1 MMPESIRADS
11 QVEIHDSCNQCCCF
25 GWKRRDKKTEETR
38 KKVERQKA
46 VIDLPQQNP
55 RRKRPQHKV
64 TQIHLDA
71 TMSDDVEFVMD
82 YKVSPGKESPHKH

>member
-25 GWKRRDKKTEETR
+25 GWKRRDKSLEKAANQRSKIHKQESPR
-38 KKVERQKA
+38 KVERT
-46 VIDLPQQNP
+46 
-55 RRKRPQHKV
+55 V

-71 TMSDDVEFVMD
+71 TMTDDVEIVMD
-82 YKVSPGKESPHKH
+82 YKVGPDKE